1 MWHITAVRTKSF
13 LFNRLSAEWKN
24 TTVVEEAGSWRG
36 PGNNRKSQN
45 STRRRVEEGK
55 LGRRNS
61 RAFRRAKFLFLLIR
75 YFPKNFQKFSRE
87 SQDTPSVIFI

>member
-1 MWHITAVRTKSF
+1 MADAAHHSSAHQSF
-13 LFNRLSAEWKN
+13 LFNRLSTEWKN

-61 RAFRRAKFLFLLIR
+61 RAFRRVR
-75 YFPKNFQKFSRE
+75 
-87 SQDTPSVIFI
+87 IFIFID